1 MFKTNKIVYGYAIAL
16 GITFLGSSV
25 GLLVG
30 NNYHQNATQK
40 MQMAAEDRKFL
51 NTLQV
56 DILYNRP
63 AKQLSP
69 YLAAPDGFKIES
81 GKLLDR
87 IQKIL
92 TALEA
97 YNSSGKTSSI
107 EGLQPLLAE
116 YAMVV
121 KKFQQEANLE
131 IAQLTALTESP
142 KNLTAAEL
150 RLVKFVKSKDFVK
163 FIEFPDRL
171 LPFTQLADVQTAKAE
186 SELAYSK
193 TIRNSIV
200 AGSVFLSAAISVLFT
215 IFASRALARE
225 QATINQQ
232 LRNQLTEREQAEA
245 QLRESEQRYI
255 NLNAAAPVGIFRV
268 DTEGNSI
275 YINQR
280 CCEMLGLSPESTTG
294 KSWQQALH
302 PDDREY
308 VIAEQIRTRR
318 ENIPFQL
325 EYRILR
331 PDGSVVWV
339 LGNAVAEKDN
349 SGQIIGYVGTITDI
363 SDRKR
368 SEEALQKSESHSRA
382 LISAM
387 PDIIFRM
394 NQEGVYLEF
403 LASPNFN
410 VLGNLSEMVGTNVF
424 DILSLEAAKQRLKS
438 VQQVIHTGSIQVYE
452 QELVIDG
459 ITQIEEVRIV
469 PYSETEV
476 LGLVRNIS
484 DRKQAEQALAKSEAQ
499 SRAILSAI
507 PDLMFRVGSDGIYRE
522 FYIAYRDFAVIP
534 QGNDLTGRS
543 LSEMLPPDVFE
554 RHMHR
559 LQKSLETGE
568 VQVYEQSFPI
578 GDRLQYDEVRVVKIG
593 EDEAL
598 FIIRDI
604 SDRKQAEQALAKSE
618 AQSRAILSAIPD
630 LMFRVGTDGVYRE
643 IITQHQDFA
652 LFPLDFNLVG
662 QSMVEILPAEL
673 ADRQFHYLR
682 RAIATGKLQ
691 IYEQNIQI
699 GDIFQDEEVRVI
711 KSGEDEVLFMIRDIS
726 DRKQSELAL
735 QNLIAGTA
743 ATTGQDFFPALVTHI
758 AKALNVSHA
767 LVTELVDD
775 ELHSLAFWANGELQP
790 AFSFNIAKTPCEK
803 ALQQGTFYCDSFV
816 QQMFPQHL
824 ALAEMEASSYLG
836 ISLKDSNGQA
846 IGNLCTLD
854 KQSIHNPQ
862 RAEQILQ
869 VFAARATAEL
879 ERQRTN
885 TMLVQ
890 LNQQLESKVQKRTL
904 ELQKLSERLTLSL
917 RSGAIGCWEWNIVEQ
932 KLFWDER
939 MYELH
944 GVTQDTDFQLN
955 HESWEAMLHPDD
967 LVATREMG
975 ERALLGEIDM
985 DTEFRIF
992 HRDRS
997 IHFIKSYGTLVRDA
1011 KGHPQSLIGINFDIS
1026 DRKQAENAILT
1037 SQKFL
1042 QTVLDTFP
1050 LSVFWKDRN
1059 SVYLGCNRNF
1069 LKDAGLA
1076 SVADIIGK
1084 TDYEMPWAQ
1093 TEANSFR
1100 QYDRQVM
1107 DNDESKLGIIETQL
1121 QANGD
1126 RIWVETNKLP
1136 LYDLKGEV
1144 IGILGTYQDITKRKQ
1159 AEEELQHTNQELLR
1173 ATRLKDE
1180 FLANMS
1186 HELRTPL
1193 NAILGMTEG
1202 LQEQVY
1208 GSINDR
1214 QLKALQTVETSGNHL
1229 LELINDILNLAKI
1242 EAGQVE
1248 LNYSSTSISYL
1259 CESSL
1264 NFIKQQ
1270 AMKKQIQLDMHL
1282 QPNLPEIQLDERR
1295 IKQVLINI
1303 LSNAVKFTANGG
1315 RIKLKAT
1322 KLSHVSEQT
1331 QDHTQD
1337 YLQISIT
1344 DTGIGISPENIQ
1356 RLFKPFVQI
1365 DSALNRKYEGTGLGL
1380 ALAKQIIELHGGTVG
1395 ISSEIGIG
1403 SCFTIELPINHLESP
1418 PPQEPQFS
1426 SNLESHPELKQIS
1439 ASTAPLILLA
1449 EDNEANIITVT
1460 SYLEAKAY
1468 RLIIARDG
1476 QEAIAIAKSAQP
1488 DLILMDIQMPVMDG
1502 LEAIKQIRL
1511 DPQFVDTPIIALT
1524 ALAMAGDR
1532 EKCIAAGANEYITK
1546 PIKLKDLS
1554 QTIQSFMN
1562 S

>member
-1 MFKTNKIVYGYAIAL
+1 MIKTNKIVYGYAIAL
-16 GITFLGSSV
+16 GITLLGSSV

-30 NNYHQNATQK
+30 NNYHQDAIQK
-40 MQMAAEDRKFL
+40 MLGAAEDRKFI

-69 YLAAPDGFKIES
+69 YLADPEGFKQES
-81 GKLLDR
+81 SKLLDR
-87 IQKIL
+87 IQKIV
-92 TALEA
+92 TALEE
-97 YNSSGKTSSI
+97 YNLTVKGSNI
-107 EGLQPLLAE
+107 EGLKPLLAE
-116 YAMVV
+116 YEKVI
-121 KKFQQEANLE
+121 KKFQQEAKLE
-131 IAQLTALTESP
+131 IAQLTPLTESP
-142 KNLTAAEL
+142 KTLTAAEL
-150 RLVKFVKSKDFVK
+150 RLVKFVKNKDFVK

-171 LPFTQLADVQTAKAE
+171 LPFAQLADLQTTKAK
-186 SELAYSK
+186 SELADSK

-200 AGSVFLSAAISVLFT
+200 AGGMLFSAVISVLFAIYT
-215 IFASRALARE
+215 SRAIARE
-225 QATINQQ
+225 QSAITQQ
-232 LRNQLTEREQAEA
+232 LRDQLTEKEQAER
-245 QLRESEQRYI
+245 QLRESEQRYV
-255 NLNAAAPVGIFRV
+255 NLNAVAPVGIFRTDAEDNGV
-268 DTEGNSI
+268 

-280 CCEMLGLSPESTTG
+280 CCEMLGLPPEETIGT
-294 KSWQQALH
+294 SWQQALH

-318 ENIPFQL
+318 KNLPFQL

-331 PDGSVVWV
+331 PDGSVIWV

-349 SGQIIGYVGTITDI
+349 NGQIIGYVGTITDI

-394 NQEGVYLEF
+394 TQEGVYLEF
-403 LASPNFN
+403 LASPNSN
-410 VLGNLSEMVGTNVF
+410 VVGNLSEIVGTNIL
-424 DILSLEAAKQRLKS
+424 DILPPQASQQRIKS
-438 VQQVIHTGSIQVYE
+438 VQQVLLTGSIQVYE
-452 QELVIDG
+452 QELEIDG
-459 ITQIEEVRIV
+459 IPQIEEVRIV

-507 PDLMFRVGSDGIYRE
+507 PDLMFRVGTDGIYRE
-522 FYIAYRDFAVIP
+522 FYIEYRDFAVIP
-534 QGNDLTGRS
+534 QGNDLTDRS

-554 RHMHR
+554 RHMHY
-559 LQKSLETGE
+559 LQKSIKTGE

-578 GDRLQYDEVRVVKIG
+578 GDRLQYDEVRVAKVG

-598 FIIRDI
+598 FI
-604 SDRKQAEQALAKSE
+604 
-618 AQSRAILSAIPD
+618 
-630 LMFRVGTDGVYRE
+630 
-643 IITQHQDFA
+643 
-652 LFPLDFNLVG
+652 
-662 QSMVEILPAEL
+662 
-673 ADRQFHYLR
+673 
-682 RAIATGKLQ
+682 
-691 IYEQNIQI
+691 
-699 GDIFQDEEVRVI
+699 
-711 KSGEDEVLFMIRDIS
+711 IRDIS

-743 ATTGQDFFPALVTHI
+743 TTTGQDFFPVLVTHI
-758 AKALNVSHA
+758 AKALNTSHS
-767 LVTELVDD
+767 LVTELIDG
-775 ELHSLAFWANGELQP
+775 ELNSLAFWANGELQP
-790 AFSFNIAKTPCEK
+790 AFSFNISNTPCEK

-816 QQMFPQHL
+816 QQMFPQHRDL
-824 ALAEMEASSYLG
+824 VDMQAYSYLG
-836 ISLKDSNGQA
+836 ISLKDINGQA
-846 IGNLCTLD
+846 IGNLCVLD
-854 KQSIHNPQ
+854 EKTIQNPQ
-862 RAEQILQ
+862 RAEQVLK

-885 TMLVQ
+885 NMLVE
-890 LNQQLESKVQKRTL
+890 LNQQLESKVQKRTV

-917 RSGAIGCWEWNIVEQ
+917 RSGAIGCWEWNIAEQ

-939 MYELH
+939 MYELY
-944 GVTQDTDFQLN
+944 GISQDDFHLDY
-955 HESWEAMLHPDD
+955 ESWANMLHPDD
-967 LVATREMG
+967 LEATKEMG
-975 ERALLGEIDM
+975 ERALLGE
-985 DTEFRIF
+985 DTEFRIL

-997 IHFIKSYGTLVRDA
+997 IHFIKNYGTLVRDE
-1011 KGHPQSLIGINFDIS
+1011 KGHPQSLIGINFNIS

-1069 LKDAGLA
+1069 LKDAGLD

-1084 TDYEMPWAQ
+1084 TDYEMPWGQ
-1093 TEANSFR
+1093 TEADSYR
-1100 QYDRQVM
+1100 QYDRQIM
-1107 DNDESKLGIIETQL
+1107 DNDESKIGIIETQL

-1126 RIWVETNKLP
+1126 RIWVEINKLP

-1144 IGILGTYQDITKRKQ
+1144 IGILGTYQDITERKQ
-1159 AEEELQHTNQELLR
+1159 AEEELQHTNQELIR
-1173 ATRLKDE
+1173 ATKLKDE

-1193 NAILGMTEG
+1193 NAILGLTEA
-1202 LQEQVY
+1202 LQEEIY
-1208 GSINDR
+1208 GDINDL
-1214 QLKALQTVETSGNHL
+1214 QIQALQTVEKSGNHL

-1248 LNYSSTSISYL
+1248 LNYSSASISSL
-1259 CESSL
+1259 CASSL

-1270 AMKKQIQLDMHL
+1270 ATKKQIQIDMHL

-1303 LSNAVKFTANGG
+1303 LNNAVKFTANGG
-1315 RIKLKAT
+1315 HIKLEAT
-1322 KLSHVSEQT
+1322 KLSHVSE
-1331 QDHTQD
+1331 HTQEHTQE

-1356 RLFKPFVQI
+1356 KLFKPFIQI

-1380 ALAKQIIELHGGTVG
+1380 SLAKQIIELHGGTIG
-1395 ISSEIGIG
+1395 ITSEIGVG
-1403 SCFTIELPINHLESP
+1403 SCFTIELPINHIEP
-1418 PPQEPQFS
+1418 PPPPETASDLEQYLVEP
-1426 SNLESHPELKQIS
+1426 KQLS
-1439 ASTAPLILLA
+1439 VSTTPLILLA
-1449 EDNEANIITVT
+1449 EDNEANISTVKI
-1460 SYLEAKAY
+1460 YLEAKAY
-1468 RLIIARDG
+1468 RLLIAMNG
-1476 QEAIAIAKSAQP
+1476 QEAIDLAKSAQP
-1488 DLILMDIQMPVMDG
+1488 DLILMDIQMPVIDG

-1511 DPQFVDTPIIALT
+1511 DPNLINIPIIALT
-1524 ALAMAGDR
+1524 ALAMGSDR
-1532 EKCIAAGANEYITK
+1532 QSCIAAGADEYITK
-1546 PIKLKDLS
+1546 PIKLKALS
-1554 QTIQSFMN
+1554 QMIQSYTDL
-1562 S
+1562 

>member
-16 GITFLGSSV
+16 GITFVGSSV

-40 MQMAAEDRKFL
+40 MQGSAEDRKFL

-69 YLAAPDGFKIES
+69 YLADPDGFKRES

-92 TALEA
+92 TALET
-97 YNSSGKTSSI
+97 YNSSGTTTSI

-116 YAMVV
+116 YEMVV
-121 KKFQQEANLE
+121 KKFQKEANLE
-131 IAQLTALTESP
+131 IAQLTPLTESP

-150 RLVKFVKSKDFVK
+150 RLVKFVKNKDFVK

-171 LPFTQLADVQTAKAE
+171 LPFVQLADLQTEKAE

-200 AGSVFLSAAISVLFT
+200 AGSVFLSAAISVLFA
-215 IFASRALARE
+215 IFASRAIASE
-225 QATINQQ
+225 QAAINQK
-232 LRNQLTEREQAEA
+232 LRDQLTEREQAEL
-245 QLRESEQRYI
+245 QLRESEQRYV
-255 NLNAAAPVGIFRV
+255 NLNTAAPVGIFRT
-268 DTEGNSI
+268 DAEGNSI

-318 ENIPFQL
+318 KNLPFHL

-331 PDGSVVWV
+331 PDGSVIWV

-349 SGQIIGYVGTITDI
+349 NGQIIGYVGTITDI
-363 SDRKR
+363 SNQKR

-452 QELVIDG
+452 QELEIDG

-484 DRKQAEQALAKSEAQ
+484 DRKQAELALAKSEAQ

-554 RHMHR
+554 RHMHH

-578 GDRLQYDEVRVVKIG
+578 GDRLQYDEVRVIKIG

-643 IITQHQDFA
+643 VITQYQDFA
-652 LFPLDFNLVG
+652 LFPLDLNLVG
-662 QSMVEILPAEL
+662 RSMVEMLPAEL

-682 RAIATGKLQ
+682 KAIETGKLQ

-699 GDIFQDEEVRVI
+699 GDSFQDEEVRVI
-711 KSGEDEVLFMIRDIS
+711 KSGEDEALFMIRDIS
-726 DRKQSELAL
+726 DRKQTELAL

-743 ATTGQDFFPALVTHI
+743 ATTGKDFFPALVTHI
-758 AKALNVSHA
+758 AKALNTSHS
-767 LVTELVDD
+767 LVTELIDG
-775 ELHSLAFWANGELQP
+775 ELNSLAFWANGELQP
-790 AFSFNIAKTPCEK
+790 AFSFNIANTPCEK
-803 ALQQGTFYCDSFV
+803 ALQHGTFYCDSFV
-816 QQMFPQHL
+816 QQMFPQHRD
-824 ALAEMEASSYLG
+824 LAEMDAYSYLG
-836 ISLKDSNGQA
+836 ISLKDINGQA
-846 IGNLCTLD
+846 IGNLCILD
-854 KQSIHNPQ
+854 EKTIQNPQ
-862 RAEQILQ
+862 RAEQVLK

-885 TMLVQ
+885 NMLVE
-890 LNQQLESKVQKRTL
+890 LNQQLESKVQKRTV

-917 RSGAIGCWEWNIVEQ
+917 RSGAIGCWEWNIAEQ

-939 MYELH
+939 MYELY

-955 HESWEAMLHPDD
+955 HESWAAMLHPDD

-975 ERALLGEIDM
+975 ERTLLGEIDM
-985 DTEFRIF
+985 DTEFRVF

-997 IHFIKSYGTLVRDA
+997 IHFIKNYGTLVRDA
-1011 KGHPQSLIGINFDIS
+1011 NGHPHSLIGINFDIS
-1026 DRKQAENAILT
+1026 DRKQAEA
-1037 SQKFL
+1037 
-1042 QTVLDTFP
+1042 
-1050 LSVFWKDRN
+1050 R
-1059 SVYLGCNRNF
+1059 
-1069 LKDAGLA
+1069 
-1076 SVADIIGK
+1076 
-1084 TDYEMPWAQ
+1084 
-1093 TEANSFR
+1093 
-1100 QYDRQVM
+1100 
-1107 DNDESKLGIIETQL
+1107 
-1121 QANGD
+1121 
-1126 RIWVETNKLP
+1126 
-1136 LYDLKGEV
+1136 
-1144 IGILGTYQDITKRKQ
+1144 
-1159 AEEELQHTNQELLR
+1159 LQHTNQELIR
-1173 ATRLKDE
+1173 ATKLKDE

-1193 NAILGMTEG
+1193 NAILGMTEA
-1202 LQEQVY
+1202 LQEQIY
-1208 GSINDR
+1208 GDINDR
-1214 QLKALQTVETSGNHL
+1214 QIQALQTVEKSGNHL

-1248 LNYSSTSISYL
+1248 LNYSSASISCL
-1259 CESSL
+1259 CASSL

-1270 AMKKQIQLDMHL
+1270 AMKKQLQIDMHL
-1282 QPNLPEIQLDERR
+1282 QPNLPEMQLDERR

-1303 LSNAVKFTANGG
+1303 LNNAVKFTANGG
-1315 RIKLKAT
+1315 HIKLEAT
-1322 KLSHVSEQT
+1322 KLSHVSEHT
-1331 QDHTQD
+1331 QEHTQD

-1356 RLFKPFVQI
+1356 KLFKPFIQI

-1380 ALAKQIIELHGGTVG
+1380 ALAKQIIELHGGTIG
-1395 ISSEIGIG
+1395 ITSEIGIG
-1403 SCFTIELPINHLESP
+1403 SCFTIELPINHIKPDPKLEP
-1418 PPQEPQFS
+1418 HPE
-1426 SNLESHPELKQIS
+1426 SNLDSHLELKQTS
-1439 ASTAPLILLA
+1439 ASKTPLILLA
-1449 EDNEANIITVT
+1449 EDNEANIITVA
-1460 SYLEAKAY
+1460 SYLEAKAF
-1468 RLIIARDG
+1468 RLIIAKNG
-1476 QEAIAIAKSAQP
+1476 QEAIALTKSAQP

-1524 ALAMAGDR
+1524 ALAMTGDR
-1532 EKCIAAGANEYITK
+1532 QKCMDAGANEYITK

-1554 QTIQSFMN
+1554 QTIRSFMN

>member
-16 GITFLGSSV
+16 GFTFLGTSA

-30 NNYHQNATQK
+30 NNYHQDALQK
-40 MQMAAEDRKFL
+40 MLGAVEDRKFL

-69 YLAAPDGFKIES
+69 YLADPDGFKRES
-81 GKLLDR
+81 GKFLDR
-87 IQKIL
+87 IQKIS

-97 YNSSGKTSSI
+97 YNSSGKTSNI

-116 YAMVV
+116 YEMVV
-121 KKFQQEANLE
+121 KKFQQEAKLE
-131 IAQLTALTESP
+131 IAQLTSLTESP
-142 KNLTAAEL
+142 KTLTTAEL
-150 RLVKFVKSKDFVK
+150 RVVKLVKSKDFVK

-171 LPFTQLADVQTAKAE
+171 LPFAQLADLQTTKAE
-186 SELAYSK
+186 SALTYSK

-200 AGSVFLSAAISVLFT
+200 AGSVLLSAVISGLFA
-215 IFASRALARE
+215 IFASRAIARE
-225 QATINQQ
+225 QVAINQQ
-232 LRNQLTEREQAEA
+232 LRDQLTEREQAEA
-245 QLRESEQRYI
+245 QLRESEQRYV
-255 NLNAAAPVGIFRV
+255 NLNDAAPVGIFRT
-268 DTEGNSI
+268 DADGNSI

-280 CCEMLGLSPESTTG
+280 CCEMIGLPPEATTE

-318 ENIPFQL
+318 ENLPFQL

-331 PDGSVVWV
+331 PNGSVIWV
-339 LGNAVAEKDN
+339 LGNAVVEQDAN
-349 SGQIIGYVGTITDI
+349 GQIIGYVGTITDI

-368 SEEALQKSESHSRA
+368 SEEALQKNETHSRA

-410 VLGNLSEMVGTNVF
+410 VLGDLSKMVGTNVL
-424 DILSLEAAKQRLKS
+424 DILPPQASQRRMKS
-438 VQQVIHTGSIQVYE
+438 VQKVLQTGSIQVYE
-452 QELVIDG
+452 QELYIDG
-459 ITQIEEVRIV
+459 IPQIEEVRIV

-484 DRKQAEQALAKSEAQ
+484 DRKQAEL
-499 SRAILSAI
+499 
-507 PDLMFRVGSDGIYRE
+507 
-522 FYIAYRDFAVIP
+522 
-534 QGNDLTGRS
+534 
-543 LSEMLPPDVFE
+543 
-554 RHMHR
+554 
-559 LQKSLETGE
+559 
-568 VQVYEQSFPI
+568 
-578 GDRLQYDEVRVVKIG
+578 
-593 EDEAL
+593 
-598 FIIRDI
+598 
-604 SDRKQAEQALAKSE
+604 ALAKSE

-643 IITQHQDFA
+643 VITQQQDFA
-652 LFPLDFNLVG
+652 FFPLDFNLIG
-662 QSMVEILPAEL
+662 RSMTEVLPAEL

-682 RAIATGKLQ
+682 KAIETGKLQ

-699 GDIFQDEEVRVI
+699 GDRFQDEEVRVI
-711 KSGEDEVLFMIRDIS
+711 KSSEDEVLFMIRDIS
-726 DRKQSELAL
+726 DRKQSEIAL

-743 ATTGQDFFPALVTHI
+743 TTTGQDFFPALVSHI

-775 ELHSLAFWANGELQP
+775 ELHSLAFWGNGLLQP
-790 AFSFNIAKTPCEK
+790 TFSFNIAKTPCEK
-803 ALQQGTFYCDSFV
+803 TLQQGQFYCDSFV
-816 QQMFPQHL
+816 QQMFPQDL
-824 ALAEMEASSYLG
+824 ALVDMNAYSYLG

-846 IGNLCTLD
+846 IGNLCILD
-854 KQSIHNPQ
+854 KQTIPNPQ
-862 RAEQILQ
+862 RAEQVLR

-879 ERQRTN
+879 ERQRAN

-890 LNQQLESKVQKRTL
+890 LNQELESKVQKRTM

-917 RSGAIGCWEWNIVEQ
+917 RSGAIGCWEWHIDPPHVI
-932 KLFWDER
+932 WDER
-939 MYELH
+939 MYELF
-944 GVTQDTDFQLN
+944 GTKEKVDPRMGYQTWAN
-955 HESWEAMLHPDD
+955 GLHPEDRA
-967 LVATREMG
+967 ATE
-975 ERALLGEIDM
+975 ALALQAILGEIEF
-985 DTEFRIF
+985 DTEFRVV
-992 HRDRS
+992 HTDRT
-997 IHFIKSYGTLVRDA
+997 IHFIKAYGTLLRDSE
-1011 KGHPQSLIGINFDIS
+1011 GNPQSLIGINFDIS
-1026 DRKQAENAILT
+1026 DRKQAENAILE

-1069 LKDAGLA
+1069 LKDAGLD

-1084 TDYEMPWAQ
+1084 TDYEMPWGQ
-1093 TEANSFR
+1093 TEADSYR
-1100 QYDRQVM
+1100 QYDRQVI
-1107 DNDESKLGIIETQL
+1107 DNDEAKLGIIESQL
-1121 QANGD
+1121 PASGNQ
-1126 RIWVETNKLP
+1126 IWLETNKLP
-1136 LYDLKGEV
+1136 LYNLKGEV
-1144 IGILGTYQDITKRKQ
+1144 IGILGTYQDITERKQ
-1159 AEEELQHTNQELLR
+1159 AEEQLQHTNQELLR

-1193 NAILGMTEG
+1193 NAILGMAEG

-1214 QLKALQTVETSGNHL
+1214 QLKALQTVENSGNHL

-1248 LNYSSTSISYL
+1248 LNYSSTSINCL

-1264 NFIKQQ
+1264 NFIRQQ
-1270 AMKKQIQLDMHL
+1270 AMKKQIQLDIHL
-1282 QPNLPEIQLDERR
+1282 QPNLPEMQLDERR

-1303 LSNAVKFTANGG
+1303 LNNAVKFTATGG
-1315 RIKLKAT
+1315 RIKLEAT
-1322 KLSHVSEQT
+1322 KLSHVSEQP
-1331 QDHTQD
+1331 QKQTQD

-1356 RLFKPFVQI
+1356 RLFKPFIQI

-1380 ALAKQIIELHGGTVG
+1380 ALVKQIVELHGGTVG
-1395 ISSEIGIG
+1395 ITSELGIG
-1403 SCFTIELPINHLESP
+1403 SCFTIELPINHLEP
-1418 PPQEPQFS
+1418 PLTPEPRS
-1426 SNLESHPELKQIS
+1426 ESNLEPHLEPRQTSV
-1439 ASTAPLILLA
+1439 STAPLILLA

-1468 RLIIARDG
+1468 RLLIAMNG
-1476 QEAIAIAKSAQP
+1476 QEAIALAKNAQP
-1488 DLILMDIQMPVMDG
+1488 DLILMDIQMPFMDG

-1511 DPQFVDTPIIALT
+1511 DPNLADIPIIALT

-1532 EKCIAAGANEYITK
+1532 QKCIDAGANEYIAK
-1546 PIKLKDLS
+1546 PIKLKALS
-1554 QTIQSFMN
+1554 QMIQSFLDF
-1562 S
+1562 